1 MKRKQ
6 HSKEFKAKV
15 ALEALKGQKTAN
27 EIAAEYGVHPS
38 QINTWK
44 KRVLEALPEAFSRGQ
59 DRDAAQREAEQD
71 RDAKAVDHPCDH
83 IAPLVVRAQP
93 VLRRRRRRGGH
104 RR

>member
-44 KRVLEALPEAFSRGQ
+44 KRVLEALPEAFSGGQ
-59 DRDAAQREAEQD
+59 ERDAAQREAEQD
-71 RDAKAVDHPCDH
+71 RLYQQIGKLQMEVDW
-83 IAPLVVRAQP
+83 LKKKT
-93 VLRRRRRRGGH
+93 GH
-104 RR
+104 LD